1 MFGKKKQINLENIHT
16 LSDALKAIR
25 TYIYLL
31 EWESAL
37 SALDDIKEKE
47 EEAFRELEYKIK
59 DDYKELQKQ
68 RRIYEKNKLII
79 NKIEKEYEIKKIKYD
94 RKIETQRFTV
104 RFNSIKKE
112 IKKLSGT

>member
-1 MFGKKKQINLENIHT
+1 MFGKKKEINLENIHT
-16 LSDALKAIR
+16 LRDALKAIR

-31 EWESAL
+31 EWESYF
-37 SALDDIKEKE
+37 SAIEDIKEKE
-47 EEAFRELEYKIK
+47 ETAFRELEYKIK
-59 DDYKELQKQ
+59 DDFKELQKQ
-68 RRIYEKNKLII
+68 RKIYEKNKILIY
-79 NKIEKEYEIKKIKYD
+79 KIEKEYEIKKIKYD